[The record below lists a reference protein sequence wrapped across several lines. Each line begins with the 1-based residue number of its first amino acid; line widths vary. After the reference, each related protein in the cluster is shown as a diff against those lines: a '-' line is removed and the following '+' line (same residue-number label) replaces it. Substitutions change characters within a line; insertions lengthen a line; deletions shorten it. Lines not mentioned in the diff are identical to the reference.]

1 MVAVAGSKAKAIAW
15 LLLSPVSVLMALIS
29 TVESEALYYAQVSV
43 FGVWATLGVLS
54 GIGALRRAR
63 WAAPLQRSLGLV
75 AVAYF
80 SIAGIGIVAFL
91 VSALLNG
98 GVADPAQGWGLT
110 GLLLL
115 LASAFVMR
123 ARANRKHSVHARS
136 DA

>member
-1 MVAVAGSKAKAIAW
+1 MVAVAGTKAKAVAW

-43 FGVWATLGVLS
+43 FGVWATLGMAS
-54 GIGALRRAR
+54 GIGALLRAR
-63 WAAPLQRSLGLV
+63 WAAPLQRGLGLV
-75 AVAYF
+75 AVVYF
-80 SIAGIGIVAFL
+80 FIADTGILAFL

-115 LASAFVMR
+115 LASAFVVR
-123 ARANRKHSVHARS
+123 ARAKRKRSFHASS

>member
-1 MVAVAGSKAKAIAW
+1 MTAVASTKAKAVAW

-29 TVESEALYYAQVSV
+29 TTESEVLYYAQVSV
-43 FGVWATLGVLS
+43 FGLWAILGMLS
-54 GIGALRRAR
+54 GIGALLRAR
-63 WAAPLQRSLGLV
+63 WAPLLQRSLGLV

-80 SIAGIGIVAFL
+80 SIAGIGIAAFL

-98 GVADPAQGWGLT
+98 GVADPVQGWALT

-115 LASAFVMR
+115 LASAFIGR
-123 ARANRKHSVHARS
+123 AGAKRKHSVHARG

>member
-1 MVAVAGSKAKAIAW
+1 MVAVAGTRTKAVAW
-15 LLLSPVSVLMALIS
+15 LLLSPLSVLMALVS
-29 TVESEALYYAQVSV
+29 TVESAALYYAQVSV
-43 FGVWATLGVLS
+43 FGIWATLGMLS

-63 WAAPLQRSLGLV
+63 WAPPLQRSLGFV

-80 SIAGIGIVAFL
+80 SIASIGIVAFL
-91 VSALLNG
+91 VSAFLNG

-115 LASAFVMR
+115 LASAFMLRVR
-123 ARANRKHSVHARS
+123 AKRRHRVDARS